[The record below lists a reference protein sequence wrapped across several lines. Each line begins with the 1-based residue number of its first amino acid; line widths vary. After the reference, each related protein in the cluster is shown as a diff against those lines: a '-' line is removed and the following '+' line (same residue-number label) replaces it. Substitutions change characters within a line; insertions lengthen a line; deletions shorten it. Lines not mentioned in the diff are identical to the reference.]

1 MSDDPKK
8 PGDPAAESPQPD
20 EEERWKLREI
30 DDDELEA
37 QLEKHED
44 WLGSVENESDEAL
57 ERQLR
62 QYMIDSDWKHRPGA
76 NLQKTI
82 LEGVELQE
90 TELQKTKLQWA
101 NFRKANLQRADF
113 RRAELHHTL
122 FFKSDLRKADLR
134 NANLAEAD
142 LQQADLR
149 EAQLSDTILHE
160 ANLQDADLRD
170 VTGLLGK
177 QLAGANVSGV
187 KLPPKIARFE
197 GLDHVAE
204 ISKNA
209 RKIFLSML
217 LGCAYSWLT
226 IATTTDARLL
236 ANSASSPLPIIGTE
250 IPIAWFYWAAPFILG
265 ALYVYL
271 HLYLQ
276 RLWESLAGL
285 PARFQDGNRLD
296 EHAYPWLLNGLIR
309 RHFKLLKE
317 ERPPIARLEE
327 WVTIFLAWW
336 AVPGT
341 LFGFWLRYLPR
352 HEWVGTW
359 LHIGLAVA
367 TILAATVFYSSAA
380 RTLRGDQR
388 QPFRWKTLWQD
399 RRSYQTVG
407 VVLVGL
413 MLWGVSYGAIKGV
426 RSLDYTQRHSL
437 IEPPRLEDMDLRRLV
452 PRAFALIGYS
462 PFADLREAD
471 ISTKSENWRGAE
483 EDVALVTGAN
493 LKGSDL
499 WYADAVRAFLVK
511 ADLRDSNLQR
521 VDFHYA
527 NLQGAVLTDA
537 KIKKA
542 DFGRANLQGADLTR
556 AKLQGARL
564 FGAKLQGATLDNA
577 NLTKADLRGANLS
590 GANLG
595 DTWGLT
601 QDQLDEACGNAKTQL
616 PPGMSIPP
624 CPKEG
629 K

>member
-1 MSDDPKK
+1 MSDYPVK
-8 PGDPAAESPQPD
+8 PWDPAAEPTRPD
-20 EEERWKLREI
+20 EEEGPKRPVPE
-30 DDDELEA
+30 DELKDVLKEH
-37 QLEKHED
+37 EK
-44 WLGSVENESDEAL
+44 WLKSVEDESDEAL
-57 ERQLR
+57 EQRLR
-62 QYMIDSDWKHRPGA
+62 KFMEESTWDKRPGA
-76 NLQKTI
+76 NFQSKKLPGEKFK
-82 LEGVELQE
+82 E
-90 TELQKTKLQWA
+90 TDLRWA
-101 NFRKANLQRADF
+101 NFRRAGLQNADF
-113 RRAELHHTL
+113 RLADLRGTL
-122 FFKSDLRKADLR
+122 FFDADLRKADLR
-134 NANLAEAD
+134 DAD
-142 LQQADLR
+142 LARADLKDAKLN
-149 EAQLSDTILHE
+149 EAKLFRATLRE
-160 ANLQDADLRD
+160 ANLQDADLTD
-170 VTGLLGK
+170 VKGLLAE
-177 QLAGANVSGV
+177 QLGGANVSGAT
-187 KLPPKIARFE
+187 LPDDIAEFK
-197 GLDHVAE
+197 GLDHVTE

-226 IATTTDARLL
+226 IATTADARLL
-236 ANSASSPLPIIGTE
+236 TNSASSPLPIIGTE
-250 IPIAWFYWAAPFILG
+250 IPIAWFYWAAPIILG

-285 PARFQDGNRLD
+285 PARLQDGNRLD
-296 EHAYPWLLNGLIR
+296 EHAYPWLLNGLVR

-317 ERPPIARLEE
+317 GRPPIARVEE
-327 WVTIFLAWW
+327 WVTVFLAWW
-336 AVPGT
+336 VVPGT

-352 HEWVGTW
+352 HDWGGTW
-359 LHIGLAVA
+359 LHIGLTVA
-367 TILAATVFYSSAA
+367 TILAAAVFYSSAA

-388 QPFRWKTLWQD
+388 QPFRWKTSWRD

-407 VVLVGL
+407 VVIVGF
-413 MLWGVSYGAIKGV
+413 MLWGLSDGAINGV

-437 IEPPRLEDMDLRRLV
+437 MDPPDLENTDPRRLV
-452 PRAFALIGYS
+452 PRAFSLIGYS

-471 ISTKSENWRGAE
+471 LSTKSENWRGTE
-483 EDVALVTGAN
+483 MDVALVTGAN

-511 ADLRDSNLQR
+511 ANLRDANLQR
-521 VDFHYA
+521 ADFHYA

-537 KIKKA
+537 RIQKA
-542 DFGRANLQGADLTR
+542 DFGRANLRDADFTR

-564 FGAKLQGATLDNA
+564 FGAKLHGATLDHA
-577 NLTKADLRGANLS
+577 DLTKADLRGTDFS

-624 CPKEG
+624 CPKTS